1 MTYGLG
7 MLTESGL
14 IMASDSRSNAG
25 VDQVARVVKLSRY
38 ELIGEKAFVLLAAG
52 NLATT
57 QAVQQMLTQAL
68 GTGTPDDLFAQPS
81 LFHAARCIGGVLRQ
95 VMLQDADFVRPYG
108 DPSATFLFGGQLVH
122 QPTGLYQIYSAGNF
136 VAADDRTPYL
146 QIGETKYG
154 KPILDRSFN
163 AQLDLEV
170 STKLALLSFDATI
183 RSNLSVA
190 APIDL
195 VAYKA
200 NSLALGPTFEFGA
213 GDSYYDTV
221 TREFSA
227 GLTDLVDRLPN
238 PPRAQ

>member
-7 MLTESGL
+7 LLTDGGL

-25 VDQVARVVKLSRY
+25 VDQVARVVKLSRF
-38 ELIGEKAFVLLAAG
+38 ELAGDRVLVLLAAG

-57 QAVQQMLTQAL
+57 QAVQQTLTQAL
-68 GTGTPDDLFAQPS
+68 GTGAVEDLFAQSS

-95 VMLQDADFVRPYG
+95 VMQQDADFVRPYG
-108 DPSATFLFGGQLVH
+108 DPSATFLFGGQIGQ
-122 QPTGLYQIYSAGNF
+122 QPTCLYQIYSAGNF
-136 VAADDRTPYL
+136 VAADERTPFL

-154 KPILDRSFN
+154 KPILDRSFH
-163 AQLDLEV
+163 AGLDLEV

-195 VAYKA
+195 VAYRA
-200 NSLALGPTFEFGA
+200 GSLALGPTFEFGA
-213 GDSYYDTV
+213 GESYYDTV
-221 TREFSA
+221 TQSFSA
-227 GLTDLVDRLPN
+227 GLTELVDRLPN
-238 PPRAQ
+238 PPGA